1 MSVELGAAL
10 VGFIIAVTTLVKVIT
25 DKIKLTTERAETKK
39 VRDADSQE
47 LHDRAQENSW
57 EIKRIKEDVTVL
69 KTHLDDH
76 QLQLSVLNTELA
88 KLGTK
93 MDSVL
98 DAIKDLKE
106 SK

>member
-47 LHDRAQENSW
+47 LHDKVPKLEFITTQLKDNQSLNATAIDDLRDQTATLNVNIVKLDMAVAQ
-57 EIKRIKEDVTVL
+57 L
-69 KTHLDDH
+69 
-76 QLQLSVLNTELA
+76 TE
-88 KLGTK
+88 
-93 MDSVL
+93 
-98 DAIKDLKE
+98 AIKSLKE
-106 SK
+106 SR